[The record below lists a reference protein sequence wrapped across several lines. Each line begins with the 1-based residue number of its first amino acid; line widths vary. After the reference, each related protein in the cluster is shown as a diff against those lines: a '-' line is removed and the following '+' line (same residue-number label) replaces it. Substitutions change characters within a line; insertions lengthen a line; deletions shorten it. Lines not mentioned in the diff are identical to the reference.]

1 MLQKCFLVHEHIK
14 KYLQK
19 HRFIV
24 SYNLY
29 GYLSADEM
37 YRKRLTE
44 LIFSFRNFASRTDE
58 ETDEMKI
65 VYENQVD

>member
-1 MLQKCFLVHEHIK
+1 M
-14 KYLQK
+14 
-19 HRFIV
+19 
-24 SYNLY
+24 Y